1 MVVDV
6 AERSETFDFDEAT
19 VTLPVPD
26 GAEFGEL
33 DGLPDG
39 ERHLT
44 WTAAPGALFMI
55 SAGADDA
62 YTTPGEGARIASDA
76 PAPLAGMGARR
87 VVFRST
93 ERRPRTLAEA
103 AEGVRSLPER
113 ATEQLSDLLFVPGAG
128 QHLRIGYRV
137 DASTPEAVR
146 AQLAHMLDRVEV
158 RPHA

>member
-1 MVVDV
+1 V
-6 AERSETFDFDEAT
+6 AERTEMFDFDEAT

-44 WTAAPGALFMI
+44 WTPAPGAFFMI
-55 SAGADDA
+55 SAGAEDA
-62 YTTPGEGARIASDA
+62 FATAGEGARIVSDA
-76 PAPLAGMGARR
+76 PAPLAGAGARR

-93 ERRPRTLAEA
+93 ERRPRRLAEA
-103 AEGVRSLPER
+103 AEGLRSLPER
-113 ATEQLSDLLFVPGAG
+113 ATEQLSDLLFVPGAA

-137 DASTPEAVR
+137 DEGAPEAVR
-146 AQLAHMLDRVEV
+146 AQLARMLDRVEV
-158 RPHA
+158 RPRA

>member
-1 MVVDV
+1 M
-6 AERSETFDFDEAT
+6 FDFDEAT

-26 GAEFGEL
+26 GAELRAL

-44 WTAAPGALFMI
+44 WTAAPGAVFML

-62 YTTPGEGARIASDA
+62 YAAPPDGARVVSDA
-76 PAPLAGMGARR
+76 PAPLAGSGARR

-93 ERRPRTLAEA
+93 ERRPRELAEA
-103 AEGVRSLPER
+103 PVGRRSLPER
-113 ATEQLSDLLFVPGAG
+113 ATEQLSDLLFVPGAR

-137 DASTPEAVR
+137 DADAPEAVR
-146 AQLAHMLDRVEV
+146 AQLARMLDRVEV

>member
-1 MVVDV
+1 MACDV

-26 GAEFGEL
+26 GAEFSEL

-44 WTAAPGALFMI
+44 WTAAPGAFFMI

-62 YTTPGEGARIASDA
+62 YANPDEGA
-76 PAPLAGMGARR
+76 PAPLAGPGARR
-87 VVFRST
+87 VVSRTT
-93 ERRPRTLAEA
+93 ERRPRTLEEA
-103 AEGVRSLPER
+103 PEGLRSLPER
-113 ATEQLSDLLFVPGAG
+113 ATEQLSDLLFVPGTV
-128 QHLRIGYRV
+128 QHLRIGYQV
-137 DASTPEAVR
+137 DEGAPEAVR
-146 AQLAHMLDRVEV
+146 AQLARMLDRVEV

>member
-1 MVVDV
+1 M
-6 AERSETFDFDEAT
+6 AERIETFDFEEAS

-39 ERHLT
+39 QRHLT
-44 WTAAPGALFMI
+44 WTAAPGAFFMI
-55 SAGADDA
+55 SAGAGDA
-62 YTTPGEGARIASDA
+62 YTAPGKGADIVSDA
-76 PAPLAGMGARR
+76 PAPLAGSGARR

-93 ERRPRTLAEA
+93 ERRPRRLTEA
-103 AEGVRSLPER
+103 TEGLRSLPER
-113 ATEQLSDLLFVPGAG
+113 ATEQLSDLLFIPGAG

-137 DASTPEAVR
+137 DDGAPEAVR
-146 AQLAHMLDRVEV
+146 AQLARMLDRVKV

>member
-1 MVVDV
+1 V
-6 AERSETFDFDEAT
+6 AERTEMFDFDEAT

-26 GAEFGEL
+26 GGEFSEL

-44 WTAAPGALFMI
+44 WTAAPGAFFMI
-55 SAGADDA
+55 SAGADEA
-62 YTTPGEGARIASDA
+62 HATPGEGARLVSDA
-76 PAPLAGMGARR
+76 PAPLAGSGARR

-93 ERRPRTLAEA
+93 ERRPRRLAEA
-103 AEGVRSLPER
+103 TEGLRSLPER

-137 DASTPEAVR
+137 DEGAPEAVR
-146 AQLAHMLDRVEV
+146 AKLARMLDRVEV

>member
-1 MVVDV
+1 M
-6 AERSETFDFDEAT
+6 FDFNEAT

-33 DGLPDG
+33 DGLPEG

-44 WTAAPGALFMI
+44 WTAAPGAFFMI
-55 SAGADDA
+55 SAGADEA
-62 YTTPGEGARIASDA
+62 YTAAGEDARVVSDA
-76 PAPLAGMGARR
+76 PAPLAGPGARR
-87 VVFRST
+87 VVLRSA

-103 AEGVRSLPER
+103 PEGLRSLPES
-113 ATEQLSDLLFVPGAG
+113 ATGQLSDLLFVPGAA

-137 DASTPEAVR
+137 DEDAPEAVR
-146 AQLAHMLDRVEV
+146 AQLARMLDRVEV